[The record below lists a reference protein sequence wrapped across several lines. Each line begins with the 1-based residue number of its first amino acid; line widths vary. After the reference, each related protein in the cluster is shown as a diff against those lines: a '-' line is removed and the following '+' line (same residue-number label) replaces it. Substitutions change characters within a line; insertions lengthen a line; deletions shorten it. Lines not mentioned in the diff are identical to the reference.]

1 MHKPYDYQN
10 LYEEIKKEDNKF
22 TATVDKH
29 PITIKLIKNF
39 VNDIYNRK
47 INKDNIVNEYKNR
60 ISNTENTLKRRKG
73 KNIDAIKDYIYKI
86 KESAFGPDQLDLGRM
101 MDEDSRSSVAT
112 PRDMPL
118 LEESVSG
125 LDQFVRHSKNLEG
138 KTYILGR
145 DNGLYIST
153 FNNNYEKIIDQY
165 LGESIGY
172 QLIKNK
178 LNEVNDGIK
187 IYEED
192 PRVYKNDPHIE
203 NEVNNSKEYAKGLE
217 KIIAEIDN
225 NKIRIDKETDKK
237 DV

>member
-1 MHKPYDYQN
+1 M
-10 LYEEIKKEDNKF
+10 
-22 TATVDKH
+22 
-29 PITIKLIKNF
+29 
-39 VNDIYNRK
+39 
-47 INKDNIVNEYKNR
+47 
-60 ISNTENTLKRRKG
+60 KRRKG

-86 KESAFGPDQLDLGRM
+86 KKSAFGPDQFDLGRM
-101 MDEDSRSSVAT
+101 MDEDSRSSVPT

-125 LDQFVRHSKNLEG
+125 LDQFVRHSKNREG

-165 LGESIGY
+165 LDESIGY
-172 QLIKNK
+172 ELIKNK

-192 PRVYKNDPHIE
+192 PRAYKNDPHIE